1 MRAQAVCLLGKER
14 REPVSC
20 LPSPSAHCCMR
31 THTCTH
37 TFSAMAAGSGDGGRR
52 GGGGGSK
59 IKLKIKACPESP
71 SARRGPAGR
80 GGGLQQLPLHR
91 SQVWGPLSV
100 CPASY
105 WAPAWPCSPGPAG
118 PLLPSVDQRS
128 MGPGGRQGQGEI
140 KGAPRDGHWDGNR
153 DAETEMWRQRWRQE
167 TEGCGD
173 KDVGR
178 RDMETQRHKRAVWR
192 QGDVGTQGRGAVDP
206 DSRGR
211 DPVPVGPA
219 GQRWEQGRGR
229 QRWRDAETV

>member
-1 MRAQAVCLLGKER
+1 M
-14 REPVSC
+14 
-20 LPSPSAHCCMR
+20 
-31 THTCTH
+31 
-37 TFSAMAAGSGDGGRR
+37 GGG

-71 SARRGPAGR
+71 SAQRGPAGR
-80 GGGLQQLPLHR
+80 GGGCGSSPSTAPR
-91 SQVWGPLSV
+91 SGARCPSVQRPTGPLPG
-100 CPASY
+100 PA
-105 WAPAWPCSPGPAG
+105 APGPAG

-178 RDMETQRHKRAVWR
+178 RDMETQRHKRVMWR
-192 QGDVGTQGRGAVDP
+192 QGDVGTQRRGAVDP

-219 GQRWEQGRGR
+219 GQRREQRRGR
-229 QRWRDAETV
+229 QRWRDGRDRVRDAGGAWEQGPERRSHGSSL